1 MDFCPLWISC
11 KIAFVST
18 FITFFLGIFA
28 AWGVGKTKKARS
40 LIDAILSLPL
50 VLPPTVAGFILL
62 MIFSKNAGFG
72 SFLSKI
78 GINPLFTWGGGVLA
92 AIVISFPVMYRTSRG
107 AFSQINPEIVAAART
122 LGMSE
127 FSIFTKIM
135 IPVSLPGLAA
145 AVILSFARAM
155 GEFGATIMI
164 AGNLPGKTQTISVA
178 IYTAMQAGNK
188 ALAFK
193 WVAVIFTIS
202 AVILLLMNLFTEGS
216 FERRKAA

>member
-1 MDFCPLWISC
+1 
-11 KIAFVST
+11 
-18 FITFFLGIFA
+18 
-28 AWGVGKTKKARS
+28 
-40 LIDAILSLPL
+40 
-50 VLPPTVAGFILL
+50 
-62 MIFSKNAGFG
+62 
-72 SFLSKI
+72 
-78 GINPLFTWGGGVLA
+78 
-92 AIVISFPVMYRTSRG
+92 
-107 AFSQINPEIVAAART
+107 
-122 LGMSE
+122 
-127 FSIFTKIM
+127 M

-193 WVAVIFTIS
+193 WVAVIFTLS